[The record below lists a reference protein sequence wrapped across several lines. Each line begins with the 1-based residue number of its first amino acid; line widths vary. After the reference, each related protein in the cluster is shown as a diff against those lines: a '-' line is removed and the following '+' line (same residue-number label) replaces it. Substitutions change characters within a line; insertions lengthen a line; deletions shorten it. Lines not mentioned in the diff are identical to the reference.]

1 MNLSRAIIFAN
12 GHLPDLA
19 AARALV
25 RADDILIAADGG
37 TRHALALG
45 MMPSVVIGDFDSI
58 SQEER
63 HKVEEAGVRLIQHP
77 RDKDETDLE
86 LALDYAVENG
96 RREIVIVAALGNR
109 LDQTLANLALLTGLR
124 LSVLDIRLD
133 DGLEEAFFC
142 RRRAEV
148 RGRGGDL
155 VSLIPWG
162 GAATGVRTDGLKWPL
177 SDETLYPEK
186 TRGVSNEMLAEA
198 AQIQIAS
205 GLLLIV
211 HCRQPQIVNH
221 KS

>member
-19 AARALV
+19 AARALI
-25 RADDILIAADGG
+25 RADDLILAADGG
-37 TRHALALG
+37 ARHALALG
-45 MMPSVVIGDFDSI
+45 WMPSVVIGDFDSV
-58 SQEER
+58 SQEESR
-63 HKVEEAGVRLIQHP
+63 KMEEGGTRLIRYP
-77 RDKDETDLE
+77 RDKDKTDLD

-96 RREIVIVAALGNR
+96 QREIVIVAALGNR

-124 LSVLDIRLD
+124 LSALDIRLD

-142 RRRAEV
+142 RGQAEV
-148 RGRGGDL
+148 RGRSGDL

-177 SDETLYPEK
+177 CGETLYPET
-186 TRGVSNEMLAEA
+186 TRGVSNEMLGDSAR
-198 AQIQIAS
+198 IQIHS

-211 HCRQPQIVNH
+211 HRRLPAH
-221 KS
+221 S